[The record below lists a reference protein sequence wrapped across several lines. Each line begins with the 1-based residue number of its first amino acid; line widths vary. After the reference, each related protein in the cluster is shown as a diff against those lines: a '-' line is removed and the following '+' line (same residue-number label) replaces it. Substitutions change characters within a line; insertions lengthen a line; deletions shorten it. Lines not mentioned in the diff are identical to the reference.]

1 MPNRKNELG
10 GPEMRAKKMKVCE
23 EMDEADDEIVF
34 QSSDG
39 ITMECLCP
47 KCGITHR
54 MKILWAGRGMPKKF
68 CQTCKMYIATLETV
82 ELPRTSVAVSRV
94 VG

>member
-1 MPNRKNELG
+1 MPNRKNEPG
-10 GPEMRAKKMKVCE
+10 GPEMRAKKMKVYE
-23 EMDEADDEIVF
+23 EMDEVDDEIVF

-82 ELPRTSVAVSRV
+82 ELPRTPVPVSRV